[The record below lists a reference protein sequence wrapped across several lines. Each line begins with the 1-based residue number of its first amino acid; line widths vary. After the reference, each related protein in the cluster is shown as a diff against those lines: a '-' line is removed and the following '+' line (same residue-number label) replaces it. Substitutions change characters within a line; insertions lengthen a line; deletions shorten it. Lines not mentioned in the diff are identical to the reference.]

1 MLIARRIADDGP
13 EIILP
18 GFERQMPQGGIDAPE
33 DPFEAARRELREETG
48 VASTASLGEISD
60 RLSCDVPPYAG
71 PPHRLARFRGQRR
84 RRYALRFTGDDAE
97 IDLRAAAAPEFDAWR
112 WERLDRLSDLVV
124 PFKRAVY
131 LRVAAEFRRL
141 PTRSNRTRPLRPDR
155 PGPRLRTPPFWSSLI
170 ALFPDRSPGAC
181 HDIGKAT
188 RRTPQA

>member
-1 MLIARRIADDGP
+1 MPRAAPGRTPDYRPNVGIALFDRAGRVLIARRIADDGP

-60 RLSCDVPPYAG
+60 RLSYDVPPYAG
-71 PPHRLARFRGQRR
+71 PPHRLARFRSQRR

-131 LRVAAEFRRL
+131 LRVAAEFRRFADAFE
-141 PTRSNRTRPLRPDR
+141 PN
-155 PGPRLRTPPFWSSLI
+155 PP
-170 ALFPDRSPGAC
+170 APA
-181 HDIGKAT
+181 
-188 RRTPQA
+188 